1 MKISKARIKQLISE
15 SFHKILN
22 EQKTVQDYD
31 KAAKSSLGLP
41 DDFPIGTP
49 AFKDAA
55 KTDKKVLIRQESDG
69 SESMARSEIEKKAKA
84 IDGVKLTG
92 RPYKAFDKEKN
103 RKLVYLYMLY
113 DVEN

>member
-55 KTDKKVLIRQESDG
+55 KTDKKVLMRQESDG
-69 SESMARSEIEKKAKA
+69 SESMARSEIQAKLKKSEGAKTS
-84 IDGVKLTG
+84 GPT
-92 RPYKAFDKEKN
+92 YKGLDDNLDLK
-103 RKLVYLYMLY
+103 YLYMVA